1 MPPHRARTLTRG
13 VSTMKT
19 VRRNVLA
26 AMGAAFGAAAL
37 LAALPAM
44 AQGGY
49 PNKPITIVVAYPA
62 GGDVDVLARL
72 MADKL
77 GARLK
82 QSVVVENR
90 TGAAGTIGSAY
101 VARAAA
107 DGYTLLM
114 APNTVAI
121 APLVLKAGSGASY
134 DVQHD
139 FTPITQIGTQ
149 SLFVV
154 VNKGTGITKVSDL

>member
-1 MPPHRARTLTRG
+1 
-13 VSTMKT
+13 MKT

-37 LAALPAM
+37 LSALPAM
-44 AQGGY
+44 AQGSY

-101 VARAAA
+101 VAPYRAASVPA
-107 DGYTLLM
+107 
-114 APNTVAI
+114 
-121 APLVLKAGSGASY
+121 VLAE
-134 DVQHD
+134 
-139 FTPITQIGTQ
+139 
-149 SLFVV
+149 L
-154 VNKGTGITKVSDL
+154 SDLAEVLAGRPAAPFDVEAGVMQALNVVGVSGLTTSSE